1 MYVKNAMSTRILFV
15 DKDATVAQ
23 AMRIMA
29 ENNLRR
35 LMIDRNDENSPY
47 ATVTIRDFIAKVIT
61 KGVDPES
68 IKVREIMTEATHSVT
83 PESNLEDAAQIMQEM
98 NVAGLPVIDQSG
110 KLVGV
115 IAMWDILIALG
126 VHCLTK

>member
-15 DKDATVAQ
+15 DQDATVAQ

-35 LMIDRNDENSPY
+35 LMVDRQDENSPY

-61 KGVDPES
+61 KGVDPGE
-68 IKVREIMTEATHSVT
+68 IKVRDIMTEALYSVT
-83 PESNLEDAAQIMQEM
+83 PDSTLEDAAQLMQGK

-126 VHCLTK
+126 VHCLSR